1 MRILHWIITSQIT
14 ALPNIPIPIPKA
26 VKTYT
31 IKKSNTKYNPRSEL
45 ERGCF
50 SMKL

>member
-1 MRILHWIITSQIT
+1 MRILHWIITLQIT
-14 ALPNIPIPIPKA
+14 TPPNTSIPKA
-26 VKTYT
+26 VKMYT

-50 SMKL
+50 FMKL

>member
-1 MRILHWIITSQIT
+1 MLILHWIITLQIT
-14 ALPNIPIPIPKA
+14 TPPNLLISKP
-26 VKTYT
+26 VKMYT

-50 SMKL
+50 SM